1 MRRAGLSLIGLVL
14 VVAMGTSL
22 GAAQE
27 KFVVGY
33 GAGT

>member
-1 MRRAGLSLIGLVL
+1 MRRVGLSLSALVL

-22 GAAQE
+22 GGAQE